1 MIADGRQ
8 SVLVLG
14 GGIIGL
20 SCAFEAAL
28 RGYKV
33 TLAEPGRLGGQASGA
48 AAGMLAPYS
57 ENGEQPDDFFRLC
70 LESLKRYP
78 DWIAAVEEHSGMTV
92 EWMTTGSLH
101 ILQHEADLLPAE
113 GRIRWQNEWGARA
126 ELVGASQL
134 EKLEPALAKEAIGAV
149 YSPAESHVYAP
160 KLVEALAAACKRLGV
175 ALIDHAGPVIS
186 LRRSDSGSA
195 VLMKTWEDER
205 AADRLVLCPGAWSGK
220 YEKWLGLTLPVH
232 PIRGQICS
240 FESPGAG
247 IGDRYLRHM
256 VFSSQ
261 AYWVSKGNGSI
272 VCGASEDVAGFETA
286 VTTQGIQRLRRAT
299 DRWLPA
305 LAGATPDH
313 SWAGLR
319 PATPDG
325 MPLIGEVDGKGDWLM
340 AAGHYRNGILLS
352 PITAKLIV
360 DRLDGRAFAG
370 AAPFAPGRFTS
381 R

>member
-1 MIADGRQ
+1 
-8 SVLVLG
+8 
-14 GGIIGL
+14 
-20 SCAFEAAL
+20 CAFEAAM

-33 TLAEPGRLGGQASGA
+33 TLAEPGKLGGQASGA
-48 AAGMLAPYS
+48 AAGMLAPFS

-70 LESLKRYP
+70 LESLKLFP
-78 DWIAAVEEHSGMTV
+78 EWMASVEEHSGMSA
-92 EWMTTGSLH
+92 EYMSTGSLH

-134 EKLEPALAKEAIGAV
+134 GRLEPALAKAAVGAV

-175 ALIDHAGPVIS
+175 ALIDHAGPVVS
-186 LRRSDSGSA
+186 LRRSDGGSK
-195 VLMKTWEDER
+195 VGLGTWAYELF
-205 AADRLVLCPGAWSGK
+205 ADRLVLCPGAWSNM
-220 YEKWLGLTLPVH
+220 YEEWLGLKLPVH

-240 FESPGAG
+240 FQSPAANYLDG
-247 IGDRYLRHM
+247 YLRHM

-261 AYWVSKGNGSI
+261 AYWVVKRNGSI
-272 VCGASEDVAGFETA
+272 VCGASEDVAGYQTA
-286 VTTQGIQRLRRAT
+286 VTERGISRLRRAT

-305 LAGATPDH
+305 LGGATPVH

-325 MPLIGEVDGKGDWLM
+325 MPLIGEVAGNGEWLM

-352 PITAKLIV
+352 PVTAKLV
-360 DRLDGRAFAG
+360 ADRLDGRAHVG